1 MLFSVVVLASDEYSR
16 HTPLLILYIHYITWF
31 IILNGLPADWK
42 ATRRARGVR
51 PCLATASS
59 VATMRAPAPSL
70 IPEAL
75 AAVTVPSFLNK
86 DLSFCILS
94 IVASGLLEGGG
105 RLGTRGSAAGTG
117 GGSDGRSSA
126 GGGAGSGAGGGAGG
140 GAGRRAG
147 R

>member
-1 MLFSVVVLASDEYSR
+1 M
-16 HTPLLILYIHYITWF
+16 TWHF
-31 IILNGLPADWK
+31 LSLPADTVYTLYYMVYYIKWFTCRL

-94 IVASGLLEGGG
+94 IVASGL
-105 RLGTRGSAAGTG
+105 RI
-117 GGSDGRSSA
+117 
-126 GGGAGSGAGGGAGG
+126 GAPMTD
-140 GAGRRAG
+140 RE
-147 R
+147 